1 MKQATQK
8 TLGVAALGA
17 ALVAAAAGT
26 ASASVTENVE
36 QTTGDVVNTLPLQ
49 ETADKLPGDSGEV
62 VRTGTDVLTGE
73 ADALPVADQTL
84 SHTTGAATSEGL
96 IKPATELLGG
106 MPVNPTSELGLPTDN
121 LLDGLHLGN

>member
-26 ASASVTENVE
+26 ASASVTDDVG
-36 QTTGDVVNTLPLQ
+36 QTTGDVVNTLPLH

-73 ADALPVADQTL
+73 TEALPVADRTL
-84 SHTTGAATSEGL
+84 SHTTSDGL
-96 IKPATELLGG
+96 IQPATELLGG
-106 MPVNPTSELGLPTDN
+106 MPVDPTSELGIPTDN
-121 LLDGLHLGN
+121 LLGSLHLGS

>member
-17 ALVAAAAGT
+17 AIVAAAAGT
-26 ASASVTENVE
+26 ASASVTDDVK
-36 QTTGDVVNTLPLQ
+36 QTTGDVVNTLPLH

-73 ADALPVADQTL
+73 TDALPVAEQTL
-84 SHTTGAATSEGL
+84 SHTTSAATGDDL
-96 IKPATELLGG
+96 LKPATELLGG
-106 MPVNPTSELGLPTDN
+106 MPINPTSELGVPTDD
-121 LLDGLHLGN
+121 LLGSLHLGS